1 MSGRTVPSPQSPNG
15 KAIAL
20 HSERSKRIA
29 DVIALRQPDRV
40 PMIYNSAFWHA
51 TYAGI
56 SFRTAM
62 YDYGALSAAFRKVV
76 LALEP
81 DAVSSPFGLVALGPV
96 LDLVGFRGYQWP
108 GHGLPDNRPYQYID
122 REYMTADEYDLYL
135 QEPNWFILTRYM
147 PRVAEVFA
155 PFAEIPSLN
164 GSSSVQLMMR
174 THRFANKN
182 FAAAYAQMVEAG
194 EEVHRMAEGDRAFR
208 V

>member
-108 GHGLPDNRPYQYID
+108 GHGLI
-122 REYMTADEYDLYL
+122 
-135 QEPNWFILTRYM
+135 
-147 PRVAEVFA
+147 
-155 PFAEIPSLN
+155 SH
-164 GSSSVQLMMR
+164 R
-174 THRFANKN
+174 THFA
-182 FAAAYAQMVEAG
+182 
-194 EEVHRMAEGDRAFR
+194 
-208 V
+208 